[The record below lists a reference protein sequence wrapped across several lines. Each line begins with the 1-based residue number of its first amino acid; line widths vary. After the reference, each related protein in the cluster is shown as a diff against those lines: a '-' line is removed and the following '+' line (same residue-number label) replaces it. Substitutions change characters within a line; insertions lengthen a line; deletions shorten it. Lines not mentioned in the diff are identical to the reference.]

1 MCSRVANRNAV
12 MYVVIS
18 MIYLLILLVLKFIHF
33 LLYWFLKP
41 EAAVKQISSWVRVHE
56 IYSYLLSTW
65 CVIWREYRT
74 CSWQRTVFLGKM
86 ASSGRYKEHCRAKV
100 LLPGWNLC
108 WCLFWGIRQ
117 SSTFLRCPWGD
128 LKSLNFLISKQKF
141 LIEPTAPSLTSSSP
155 LLDSA
160 GHQWREEE
168 VARCRLKAACVKLA
182 L

>member
-18 MIYLLILLVLKFIHF
+18 MIYLLRLLVLKFIHF

-117 SSTFLRCPWGD
+117 SSTFFCAAHEGFKVIKLPYQQTEVPYRADC
-128 LKSLNFLISKQKF
+128 SLSNKF
-141 LIEPTAPSLTSSSP
+141 VAPP
-155 LLDSA
+155 
-160 GHQWREEE
+160 R
-168 VARCRLKAACVKLA
+168 
-182 L
+182 